1 MMTFKMADLLVMIL
15 FAPLSPFFLWLVAL
29 AAGFPPGVSEGRPR
43 AMGQASSSI
52 KETFHGWICGS
63 GIDVSTDS
71 FGWFLKGLILQT
83 DTKVHFFKSLLKI
96 EVKDYFETKM
106 KLEEG

>member
-1 MMTFKMADLLVMIL
+1 MMTFKMADLLAMIL

-83 DTKVHFFKSLLKI
+83 QKFISSKVCSKLK
-96 EVKDYFETKM
+96 
-106 KLEEG
+106 